1 MVYYDWNIDRYGY
14 IWAGFLH
21 SYVDESTG
29 KRVKFCP
36 YIKHDLEDYADA
48 AEDPTILNNT
58 FFNDRALAWSSQ
70 DMLWHAGK
78 TEGENTVST
87 KCVLSALLVDAYRR

>member
-48 AEDPTILNNT
+48 AED
-58 FFNDRALAWSSQ
+58 RAGRL
-70 DMLWHAGK
+70 
-78 TEGENTVST
+78 
-87 KCVLSALLVDAYRR
+87 